1 MPNPWFFCWFPLYI
15 KYFKCLLWLS
25 PMIFLPFPIWY
36 ITNSN
41 FYFVPKP
48 WFFCWFPLYIKYFKC
63 LLRLNTMIFLSFP
76 KWFHTYSNLYLVPNP
91 WFFFLLPLYFIFL
104 LFFFTLVQTH
114 DFFAHFFY
122 IMNFKSLPWPNPM
135 IFFLFPY
142 NSRQIKAF
150 TLCQAHDFFILFLC
164 KSVQIHDFSSIST
177 DKSTNHITFW
187 QRTII
192 FLLFL

>member
-1 MPNPWFFCWFPLYI
+1 MCQSHDFSADFLYVSSI
-15 KYFKCLLWLS
+15 SNVYFGS
-25 PMIFLPFPIWY
+25 
-36 ITNSN
+36 T
-41 FYFVPKP
+41 
-48 WFFCWFPLYIKYFKC
+48 
-63 LLRLNTMIFLSFP
+63 
-76 KWFHTYSNLYLVPNP
+76 P
-91 WFFFLLPLYFIFL
+91 WFFFHFLNDFIHTQIFTWCQTHDFSSCSLYISYFFY
-104 LFFFTLVQTH
+104 FFFTLVQTH

-135 IFFLFPY
+135 IFFLFLY

>member
-1 MPNPWFFCWFPLYI
+1 MISYI
-15 KYFKCLLWLS
+15 FESLLGAK
-25 PMIFLPFPIWY
+25 PMIFLPA
-36 ITNSN
+36 SS
-41 FYFVPKP
+41 
-48 WFFCWFPLYIKYFKC
+48 
-63 LLRLNTMIFLSFP
+63 IFHIS
-76 KWFHTYSNLYLVPNP
+76 Y
-91 WFFFLLPLYFIFL
+91 
-104 LFFFTLVQTH
+104 FFFTLVQTH

-135 IFFLFPY
+135 IFFLFLY

-177 DKSTNHITFW
+177 DKSTFHIRFW

-192 FLLFL
+192 FCSFFNNS